1 MKQLI
6 YSHSTLETEA
16 IGEALCQALL
26 DRGDTQTFVALY
38 GEMGVGKTAFSRG
51 FGRGLGI
58 DRVKSPTY
66 TVVNEHR
73 GTSLSLFHFDMYRI
87 QDGDDLFSI
96 GYDDYLARK
105 GYILCEW
112 SEHIPDDIPENAI
125 SVLIERTTDIDTRCI
140 TIGGIQ
146 IEYSGT

>member
-1 MKQLI
+1 MKQVL
-6 YSHSTLETEA
+6 YSHSTSETEA
-16 IGEALCQALL
+16 IGEALCRALL
-26 DRGDTQTFVALY
+26 ARGDTQTFVALY

-51 FGRGLGI
+51 FGKGLGI
-58 DRVKSPTY
+58 EHVKSPTY

-73 GTSLSLFHFDMYRI
+73 GTPLPLFHFDMYRI

-105 GYILCEW
+105 GFILCEW

-125 SVLIERTTDIDTRCI
+125 SVLLERTDELETRRI